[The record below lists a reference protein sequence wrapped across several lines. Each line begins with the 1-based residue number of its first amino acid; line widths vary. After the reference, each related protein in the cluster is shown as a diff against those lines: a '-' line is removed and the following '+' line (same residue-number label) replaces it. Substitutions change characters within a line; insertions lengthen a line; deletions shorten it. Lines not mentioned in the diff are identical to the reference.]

1 MTDHAK
7 ELIEKHANEY
17 LDAEE
22 AARKREKE
30 GLESAVDKH
39 TELQRK
45 VQERKKSPRKT
56 DSEFDSVDTYT
67 ETPTEGDEVVTAGEG
82 EEEVNNPVAEPSD
95 DT

>member
-39 TELQRK
+39 TELKRK

-56 DSEFDSVDTYT
+56 DSEFDSVDTYK
-67 ETPTEGDEVVTAGEG
+67 ETPIEGDEVVVVEG
-82 EEEVNNPVAEPSD
+82 EDEVNNPVAEPSD